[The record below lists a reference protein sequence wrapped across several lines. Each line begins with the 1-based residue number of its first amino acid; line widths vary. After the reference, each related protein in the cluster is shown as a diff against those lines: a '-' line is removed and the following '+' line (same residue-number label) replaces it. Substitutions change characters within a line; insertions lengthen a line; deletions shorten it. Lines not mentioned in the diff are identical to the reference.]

1 MTTVPENALLDCIYV
16 KEVILSSSTKT
27 VSDGAFKNCTSLKT
41 VVFSDSLNQ
50 INYEA
55 FSGCTSLKTINL
67 PDSITSIGE
76 DAFRNCSVLTGV
88 ELPEDLTFIGN
99 RAFAGCTKIDSI
111 ILPEQLK
118 TISNQVFAGTAISDI
133 IIPASVETMYTY
145 IYNPVGF
152 NYYNSALYGME
163 NLTKVTFADGMTT
176 VPENALLDCAYIEEV
191 VIYDCNE
198 SLETMKTTATE
209 KDFKLTVLPC
219 SGCHHRITEIR
230 NTIEA
235 TCSANGYTG
244 DTCCKDCGIIIEKGT
259 ETEKTAHTEVP
270 VKGFDSDCAKTG
282 LTDGT
287 KCSICNA
294 VIKSQDEIPVKEHT
308 FGNWTLVKN
317 PTITEE
323 GMEERKCSVCDET
336 ETRAVA
342 KIEYLIGDVNGDGKI
357 TAADARIVLRVSAK
371 LEKFENYN
379 RPFEVFDIISDGK
392 ITAADAR
399 KILRISAKL
408 E

>member
-1 MTTVPENALLDCIYV
+1 MYNYPNSAFYGMTQLTKVTFSEGMRTIPYRALLDCSTV
-16 KEVILSSSTKT
+16 TEVVLPESITAISS
-27 VSDGAFKNCTSLKT
+27 
-41 VVFSDSLNQ
+41 
-50 INYEA
+50 EA
-55 FSGCTSLKTINL
+55 FNGCSALATINL
-67 PDSITSIGE
+67 PDGITSIGSS
-76 DAFRNCSVLTGV
+76 AFYGCASLASVDIPDKLVTIGASAFENCSKIDAIV
-88 ELPEDLTFIGN
+88 LPETLTTMEAK
-99 RAFAGCTKIDSI
+99 AFSGTKIAEI
-111 ILPEQLK
+111 VVP
-118 TISNQVFAGTAISDI
+118 AGVTSMYDY
-133 IIPASVETMYTY
+133 PA
-145 IYNPVGF
+145 
-152 NYYNSALYGME
+152 SALYGMNYLE
-163 NLTKVTFADGMTT
+163 KVTFADGMKA
-176 VPENALLDCAYIEEV
+176 VPRNAILNCDYLKEV

-198 SLETMKTTATE
+198 SLEAMKTTAE
-209 KDFKLTVLPC
+209 SNDFTLTVLPC
-219 SGCHHRITEIR
+219 SGCHHRTTEIR
-230 NTIEA
+230 NTVAA

-244 DTCCKDCGIIIEKGT
+244 DTCCKDCGVILEKGS
-259 ETEKTAHTEVP
+259 ETEKTA
-270 VKGFDSDCAKTG
+270 
-282 LTDGT
+282 
-287 KCSICNA
+287 
-294 VIKSQDEIPVKEHT
+294 HT

-399 KILRISAKL
+399 KILRISARL